1 MASALKQLELP
12 SDVWTARY
20 EDLRRQVVEERRE
33 LGRGAGLAL
42 LVHRGVTAW
51 MQAFPEDIGLRPPPD
66 APKPLTTEDPATA
79 IRLSPDVRHQMM
91 LVLVNMLLGHE
102 ETAPSFRDR

>member
-66 APKPLTTEDPATA
+66 APKPLTPGCS
-79 IRLSPDVRHQMM
+79 SPDDVGAGQHASGARGNGT
-91 LVLVNMLLGHE
+91 VI
-102 ETAPSFRDR
+102 S